1 MRAEAHLVV
10 VDGKVGD
17 AAAELEK
24 TFPRVA
30 VALVLLNRVLDG
42 LLREAVL
49 ELEGCDRQAVDEEA
63 EVEGPLGLVP
73 AVAQLARH
81 AEAVGRE
88 ALGRRGVAGRGRS
101 VEEVDV
107 VRPMLDTVAQDVD
120 RAALADLALEPR
132 EELPPGG
139 TVVAQVERL
148 GRLRL
153 RRAQESREVRKVH
166 AVLPVVV
173 GGIAADVPG
182 SSIRS

>member
-1 MRAEAHLVV
+1 
-10 VDGKVGD
+10 
-17 AAAELEK
+17 
-24 TFPRVA
+24 
-30 VALVLLNRVLDG
+30 
-42 LLREAVL
+42 
-49 ELEGCDRQAVDEEA
+49 
-63 EVEGPLGLVP
+63 
-73 AVAQLARH
+73 RH

-182 SSIRS
+182 SSIRSSRLGNALARRSRVARAAGQRHANQALESFLAGVALHAEPSIKYPSSTLIY